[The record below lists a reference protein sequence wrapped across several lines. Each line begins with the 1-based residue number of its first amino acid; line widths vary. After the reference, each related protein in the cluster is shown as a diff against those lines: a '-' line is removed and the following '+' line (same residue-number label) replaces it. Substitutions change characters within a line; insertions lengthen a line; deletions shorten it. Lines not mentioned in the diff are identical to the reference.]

1 MHTHTRSRLN
11 PNTQLRMSAT
21 RKTNV
26 WIPLIIAATF
36 VGGLWAG
43 SFFSNKELPKSSYDK
58 LNAILGL
65 INQEYVDDVN
75 LDSIIEVTLP
85 DLLSNL
91 DPHSTYIPAKDMQS
105 VNEELE
111 GSFSGIGISFM
122 MKNDTISIIEVISGG
137 PSEKVGLM
145 PGDRIVTVNDS
156 IVASKEL
163 SNEKVISLLRGPK
176 GSKVNL
182 GIKRSNTTETLH
194 YVVTRDDIPLTSV
207 DASYIIA
214 PEIGYLKINKFGRET
229 YNEYLTNLAQLQNE
243 GATKYIIDLRG
254 NGGGFMEMAI
264 LMANE
269 FLPANQLI
277 VFTKG
282 RTKRESM
289 ATQSDGNG
297 SFQENEV
304 IILIDEYSASSSEI
318 LAGAIQDNDRG
329 LIIGRRSFGKGLV
342 QRQTEFADSSALRLT
357 VSRYHTPSG
366 RCIQKEYTPGKAS
379 DYSHEIINR
388 YNHGEAFSADSIK
401 LNKDQEFTTAHG
413 RKVYGGGGIVPDI
426 FVPNDTSEI
435 SSYYIA
441 IVNAGLLQKFAFD
454 YCDLNRESLNE
465 SESTSDLLSK
475 LPSDETLLQSFVR
488 YAAQN
493 GVPARWRYINISY
506 QLIVNQLKA
515 LIARDIL
522 GSQSFYHIYNLR
534 DECVQQAIKEMQAG
548 NAKFPIVPKD
558 NLIEDDLVT
567 D

>member
-1 MHTHTRSRLN
+1 
-11 PNTQLRMSAT
+11 MSAT

-36 VGGLWAG
+36 VGGLWSG

-156 IVASKEL
+156 IVAGKEL

-214 PEIGYLKINKFGRET
+214 PEIGYLKIN
-229 YNEYLTNLAQLQNE
+229 
-243 GATKYIIDLRG
+243 
-254 NGGGFMEMAI
+254 
-264 LMANE
+264 
-269 FLPANQLI
+269 
-277 VFTKG
+277 
-282 RTKRESM
+282 
-289 ATQSDGNG
+289 
-297 SFQENEV
+297 
-304 IILIDEYSASSSEI
+304 
-318 LAGAIQDNDRG
+318 
-329 LIIGRRSFGKGLV
+329 
-342 QRQTEFADSSALRLT
+342 
-357 VSRYHTPSG
+357 
-366 RCIQKEYTPGKAS
+366 
-379 DYSHEIINR
+379 
-388 YNHGEAFSADSIK
+388 
-401 LNKDQEFTTAHG
+401 
-413 RKVYGGGGIVPDI
+413 
-426 FVPNDTSEI
+426 
-435 SSYYIA
+435 
-441 IVNAGLLQKFAFD
+441 
-454 YCDLNRESLNE
+454 
-465 SESTSDLLSK
+465 
-475 LPSDETLLQSFVR
+475 
-488 YAAQN
+488 
-493 GVPARWRYINISY
+493 
-506 QLIVNQLKA
+506 
-515 LIARDIL
+515 
-522 GSQSFYHIYNLR
+522 
-534 DECVQQAIKEMQAG
+534 
-548 NAKFPIVPKD
+548 
-558 NLIEDDLVT
+558 
-567 D
+567 